1 MAEPV
6 VTIPAATDGRL
17 MLLLD
22 DLLLEGRVTDR
33 PEKLEAWREE
43 LHEALT
49 DPDPMTEGLDGGF
62 GLTQ

>member
-1 MAEPV
+1 M
-6 VTIPAATDGRL
+6 VTIRVETAGRL

-43 LHEALT
+43 LHEALP
-49 DPDPMTEGLDGGF
+49 DPDPMTEELDGGF